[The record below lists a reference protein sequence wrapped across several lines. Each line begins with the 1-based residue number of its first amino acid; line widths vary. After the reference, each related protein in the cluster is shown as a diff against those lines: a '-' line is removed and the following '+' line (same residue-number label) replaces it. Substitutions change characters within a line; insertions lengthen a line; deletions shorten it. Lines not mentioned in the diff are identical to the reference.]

1 MAVDINELQR
11 RLHER
16 ILPLAAR
23 EAEDLKAALG
33 AVDDISLPLL
43 RFHLLAEQ
51 MLERIISGVLKR
63 PDRILDEGRLTFAQK
78 LSLVHAFDV
87 VDDAA
92 ISALRRV
99 NALRNECAH
108 VKGKQISESDIDRI
122 GQPLGKDY
130 QDIKRANSRHLKQLL
145 IFTLARVAQPFIA
158 AVLTPDAKAHLITE
172 LDSVMPL
179 TDS

>member
-16 ILPLAAR
+16 ILSLAAR

-99 NALRNECAH
+99 NACGMNALTSRASRSQRVTLTASDSH
-108 VKGKQISESDIDRI
+108 LVRITKILSARTVAIS
-122 GQPLGKDY
+122 
-130 QDIKRANSRHLKQLL
+130 NSC
-145 IFTLARVAQPFIA
+145 
-158 AVLTPDAKAHLITE
+158 
-172 LDSVMPL
+172 
-179 TDS
+179 